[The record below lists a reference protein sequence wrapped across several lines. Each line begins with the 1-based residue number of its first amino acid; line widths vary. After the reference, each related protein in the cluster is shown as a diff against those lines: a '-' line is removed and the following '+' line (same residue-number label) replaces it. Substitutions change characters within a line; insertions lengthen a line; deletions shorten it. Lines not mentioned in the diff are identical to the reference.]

1 MLHLLN
7 FKIAKNKYDLK
18 KKLKV
23 TFVGEP
29 GLDLGGL
36 TKEWF
41 LLLLRE
47 LFRPEYGLFVF
58 NKQSGN
64 YWFNL
69 TAKDSK
75 LKELNLIGVVSS
87 FSQSPSFLYI
97 FSLSSF
103 SSIPRLY
110 LHVMCCG

>member
-1 MLHLLN
+1 MLHLRN
-7 FKIAKNKYDLK
+7 VKIAKDKYDLK

-23 TFVGEP
+23 TFVGGP

-58 NKQSGN
+58 NKQYGN